1 VKSKGKIQYHQFPG
15 KEPSSE
21 ATVEYIERL
30 FHLRN
35 RVAVF
40 TGGSGVLA
48 REIAHGFLK
57 AGARVVLLGTNAAR
71 LDDALRDLA
80 PPSGRALGIVC
91 DVLDESRLRQ
101 VHRQVLEEF
110 SAINVLINA
119 AGGNTPGGTL
129 RPEQS
134 VFELD
139 IGEFRQ
145 VADLNFLGTV
155 LPTLVFG
162 KSMAEKGSGSI
173 INISSMA
180 ARRVISRVAG
190 YSAAKA
196 AVENFTRWMAVE
208 MAEKFGSGIRVNAIA
223 PGFFLTEQN
232 RTLLTNPDG
241 SLTERGQSIVRMT
254 PFKRFGEPSELVGTA
269 LWLASDASRFV
280 TGAVIP
286 VDGGFSVQSGV

>member
-1 VKSKGKIQYHQFPG
+1 MKSKKKIEYHQNPEE
-15 KEPSSE
+15 EPDPRE
-21 ATVEYIERL
+21 KMTYLETL
-30 FHLRN
+30 FHLQN
-35 RVAVF
+35 KVAIL

-48 REIAHGFLK
+48 REIARGLIG
-57 AGARVVLLGTNAAR
+57 AGARVVLLGTSETR
-71 LDDALRDLA
+71 LGDALRELA
-80 PPSGRALGIVC
+80 PPGGAVSGIVC
-91 DVLDESRLRQ
+91 DVLDENRVRQ
-101 VHRQVLEEF
+101 VHGQILEQC
-110 SAINVLINA
+110 SGIDILINA
-119 AGGNTPGGTL
+119 AGGNTPGATL
-129 RPEQS
+129 RIDQS
-134 VFELD
+134 VFDLD
-139 IGEFRQ
+139 VAEFRQ

-162 KSMAEKGSGSI
+162 RSMAEKGTGSI

-180 ARRVISRVAG
+180 ARRAISRVAG

-254 PFKRFGEPSELVGTA
+254 PFRRFGDPSELVGTA